1 MSEEA
6 SEENIHPEVKS
17 SRGFNPVWIVPLV
30 ALLLGLWLVK
40 RSHDEKGELIKVRFE
55 NAADLDVGK
64 TEVKCRN
71 VTIGEVE
78 DILLTDGLEVDV
90 TLRIKPDHLHLVREG
105 SQFWVVRARVQG
117 SSVSGLGTLISGA
130 YIELDPG
137 LVEGEV
143 KRQRSFLGLEAPP
156 LTPAS
161 VPGLRLVL
169 ESTQPGSVD
178 IGSGIYYHDTVIG
191 KVESREFLPE
201 EKVVRFGVF
210 IGERYRDLV
219 SDQTLFWKTSGVKL
233 DVGADGFNL
242 ELPSLDSLVSG
253 RISVD
258 EPVEAVD
265 GAPLMDGDLVTLYDT
280 EELAATSRFRGG
292 TEFLLLIDKSLK
304 GLKRGAAVEFRGLR
318 IGRVSDISYALVDN
332 PKINEMPVLIQL
344 DTRLLERHFP
354 ESLVDMEAGSFIE
367 QISSKLQATISSSN
381 FITGQMIVE
390 LNYYPDYFSDGPV
403 VRNGYTVLPV
413 VESGFSRLEE
423 GIANLLEKINELGL
437 EDLIANLAKT
447 ADQTTEA
454 LAGIEAAV
462 LDEEGVVIEAR
473 DALASLNVIL
483 QDEGTRA
490 LPADFRQTLARLN
503 DTLEPLSEDGVIYGD
518 LRRTLDE
525 LRGTARSIERL
536 TGEITDKPNSLL
548 FGKDGNTSKI
558 PRGRR

>member
-1 MSEEA
+1 MSDDTIEED
-6 SEENIHPEVKS
+6 IHPEVKS
-17 SRGFNPVWIVPLV
+17 SKGFNPVWIIPVV

-40 RSHDEKGELIKVRFE
+40 RNYDKKGEVIMVRFE
-55 NAADLDVGK
+55 NAADLAAGK

-71 VTIGEVE
+71 VTIGKVE
-78 DILLTDGLEVDV
+78 DISLTDELDVDV
-90 TLRIKPDHLHLVREG
+90 VLRIKPDHLHLVREG

-137 LVEGEV
+137 LAEGEGV
-143 KRQRSFLGLEAPP
+143 RKKSFTGLEAPP

-169 ESTQPGSVD
+169 ESTKPGSVD
-178 IGSGIYYHDTVIG
+178 IGSGIYYHDTLVG
-191 KVESREFLPE
+191 KVESRDFLPG

-210 IGERYRDLV
+210 IEERYTELI

-233 DVGADGFNL
+233 DVGAGGFNL

-258 EPVEAVD
+258 EPDDGTDDAPLED
-265 GAPLMDGDLVTLYDT
+265 GALVTLYDT
-280 EELAATSRFRGG
+280 EELAETSRFRGG

-318 IGRVSDISYALVDN
+318 IGRVSDISYALVEE

-344 DTRLLERHFP
+344 DTRLLKRHFP
-354 ESLVDMEAGSFIE
+354 ESLVDMEAGNFTE
-367 QISSKLQATISSSN
+367 QISTKLQATISSSN

-390 LNYYPDYFSDGPV
+390 LNYYPDYLSSEPV
-403 VRNGYTVLPV
+403 TRNGYTVLPV
-413 VESGFSRLEE
+413 IESGLGKLEE
-423 GIANLLEKINELGL
+423 GVATLLEKINNLGL
-437 EDLIANLAKT
+437 EELIANLAET
-447 ADQTTEA
+447 SDQATNA
-454 LAGIEAAV
+454 LAGIEAAIA
-462 LDEEGVVIEAR
+462 DDEGVVVEAR

-483 QDEGTRA
+483 EDEGTRA
-490 LPADFRQTLARLN
+490 LPADLRGTLASLN
-503 DTLEPLSEDGVIYGD
+503 KTLEPLSQDGAIYGD

-525 LRGTARSIERL
+525 LRGTARSIDRL
-536 TGEITDKPNSLL
+536 TGEIADKPNSLL